1 MKNSM
6 YFSTIIGMMK
16 SHKMLPIKGLL
27 VALVILIYIPTPVL
41 AQEAEYS
48 KPSWY
53 FGVAAGANFNDYRGT
68 TQNLNSDLTV
78 LSPFFNGDGV
88 GLFIAPMLE
97 YHKPG
102 TILGFM
108 LQAGFDSRKGS
119 FDRVTTVC
127 NCPNDLETDLSY
139 ITIEPS
145 LRIAPFRN
153 SFYIYGG
160 PRIAFNNDNSFTYQK
175 GVNPDVPEQEMPE
188 PVNGEFSDTEKTIL
202 SMQVGAGYDIPLS
215 SNKHKTQFV
224 LSPFVA
230 FHPYFGQEP
239 RSSESWTVS
248 TVRAGLVLK
257 FGQGRL
263 DKTVEEEEAVV
274 SEALPYT
281 FTVNSP
287 VNSVSDP
294 VVRETFPIRN
304 YVFFDKGSTKI
315 PNRYVKLNKD
325 EVKNFKEDQ
334 LETYVPQNMSGRSD
348 RNMTVYYNILNI
360 LGDRMQ
366 KYPASKITL
375 VGSSDKG
382 PEDAKLMAGAIKTYL
397 TEVFEIAAS
406 RMAVEGRNKPK
417 LPSEQVGGSMELE
430 LLAQDDQRV
439 SIETNSPELI
449 MEFSSGPS
457 APLKP
462 VEYVIAQEAPLS
474 SYLTLGV
481 DGGNEAFST
490 WSVEVKDENNKIQNF
505 GPYTEETITIPGAA
519 ILGERAKGD
528 YTITLVGT
536 SPDGTIV
543 REEREV
549 EMVLWKPSLVNES
562 KRFSIIYE
570 FNDAKAIQMY
580 DKYLTEIVAKK
591 IPMNG
596 HVVINGYTDVI
607 GEANNNQVLSLA
619 RANDTKTILN
629 NSLKAMGR
637 NDVTFEVIG
646 NGENNSLFANEL
658 PEQRFYNRAVVIEVL
673 PKK

>member
-1 MKNSM
+1 MNNSIN
-6 YFSTIIGMMK
+6 FSTIIGMMK
-16 SHKMLPIKGLL
+16 AHKSLL
-27 VALVILIYIPTPVL
+27 IALAILLYIPTSVL

-53 FGVAAGANFNDYRGT
+53 FGVAGGANFNDYRGT

-78 LSPFFNGDGV
+78 LSPFYNGDGV
-88 GLFIAPMLE
+88 GLFVAPMLE

-102 TILGFM
+102 TVLGFM

-119 FDRVTTVC
+119 FDEVTTVC
-127 NCPNDLETDLSY
+127 NCPTNLKTDLSY
-139 ITIEPS
+139 ISIEPS

-160 PRIAFNNDNSFTYQK
+160 PRIAFNKDNSFTYQK
-175 GVNPDVPEQEMPE
+175 GVNPDVPGQVMPE

-248 TVRAGLVLK
+248 TIRAGLVLK

-263 DKTVEEEEAVV
+263 DKMVEDDETVV
-274 SEALPYT
+274 SQALPYT

-287 VNSVSDP
+287 VNSTSEP

-304 YVFFDKGSTKI
+304 YVFFDKGSTEI
-315 PNRYVKLNKD
+315 PNRYVTLEKD

-334 LETYVPQNMSGRSD
+334 LETYVPKNMSGRAD

-382 PEDAKLMAGAIKTYL
+382 PEDAKLMAGSIKTYL
-397 TEVFEIAAS
+397 TDVFEIAAS
-406 RMAVEGRNKPK
+406 RVAIEGRNKPK

-462 VEYVIAQEAPLS
+462 VEYVLSQEAPLS

-481 DGGNEAFST
+481 IGGDEAFST

-505 GPYTEETITIPGAA
+505 GPFTEETITIPGAT
-519 ILGERAKGD
+519 ILGQRAKGD

-549 EMVLWKPSLVNES
+549 EMVLWQPSLVNES

-591 IPMNG
+591 IPVNG
-596 HVVINGYTDVI
+596 HVLINGYTDVI
-607 GEANNNQVLSLA
+607 GEAQNNQVLSLA
-619 RANDTKTILN
+619 RANDTKTILS

-637 NDVTFEVIG
+637 NDVTFEVKG

-658 PEQRFYNRAVVIEVL
+658 PEQRFYNRAVVIEIL